1 MTALRQGF
9 GVHQEV
15 IAPAA
20 KLSSLNLLDESQT
33 AGEALVPDKAKEM
46 SDTSFGTLTAKIN
59 LPPENANHEDVPSEN
74 CPMALT
80 IITYKTTFLNF
91 Y

>member
-1 MTALRQGF
+1 MQELTALRGGF

-15 IAPAA
+15 TAPTV

-46 SDTSFGTLTAKIN
+46 SDTSFGRLRGKIN
-59 LPPENANHEDVPSEN
+59 RPPE
-74 CPMALT
+74 
-80 IITYKTTFLNF
+80 I
-91 Y
+91 